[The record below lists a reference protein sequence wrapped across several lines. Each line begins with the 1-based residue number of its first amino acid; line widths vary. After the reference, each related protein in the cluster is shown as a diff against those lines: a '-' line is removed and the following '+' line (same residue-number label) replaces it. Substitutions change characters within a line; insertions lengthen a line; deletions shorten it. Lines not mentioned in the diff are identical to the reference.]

1 MNIQN
6 TIRECSYKIWRKQA
20 HVAGQTD
27 EVDFVLIED
36 RDDLAVIRFA
46 LQTFRRNRSR
56 RDAAR
61 FCAIEAGR
69 AFAVADDYRDLR
81 VGNSAGNDALRER
94 FEVRTAA
101 AQQHAYALLHK
112 QKTLTQP
119 RASAKLGLYL
129 RRVRVASF
137 VTGNC
142 IAKWAASR

>member
-1 MNIQN
+1 MDIQDAVWE
-6 TIRECSYKIWRKQA
+6 RGYKIWRQQA
-20 HVAGQTD
+20 HVAGQAD

-69 AFAVADDYRDLR
+69 AFAIADDYRDFR
-81 VGNSAGNDALRER
+81 VGNSAGCDALGER

-129 RRVRVASF
+129 RRVRAASF
-137 VTGNC
+137 VTGNS
-142 IAKWAASR
+142 IAKFAASR